1 MVFDTTDMT
10 LWKISLNP
18 KRIQQLLED
27 EILQVTYN
35 GTYGELRQYTKNL
48 EDAYHDDFDELSPFM
63 DWFDENYDK
72 IDGYKELIEEQ
83 CEKRKTFFDWLYGDN
98 ELTEEQCDAKQN

>member
-1 MVFDTTDMT
+1 LKKGYYGVGDTMVFDTTDMT

-18 KRIQQLLED
+18 KRIQELLE
-27 EILQVTYN
+27 EILQVNYK
-35 GTYGELRQYTKNL
+35 GTYEDMRQYTQNL

-72 IDGYKELIEEQ
+72 IYGYDELFE
-83 CEKRKTFFDWLYGDN
+83 
-98 ELTEEQCDAKQN
+98 